1 MCNNKNYTILCFII
15 NSRGKMNFHKE
26 DNLSDESLLPELV
39 DILTKLLV
47 VLSVMH
53 MGAGI

>member
-1 MCNNKNYTILCFII
+1 
-15 NSRGKMNFHKE
+15 MNFHKE
-26 DNLSDESLLPELV
+26 DDLSDESLLPELV

-53 MGAGI
+53 TGAGV